1 MSVEEEDEEDV
12 AESNRSVDVPETTY
26 LLATSLLADSLPS
39 CPGDEL
45 TR

>member
-12 AESNRSVDVPETTY
+12 AESSRSVDDPETTY
-26 LLATSLLADSLPS
+26 LLATSLLASLPS